1 MKSLT
6 ILEAPNKILSAVARP
21 VEENEFNQDLIQ
33 FCDLMVTAMKEANG
47 VGLAA
52 PQVGDSRR
60 IIVAEPRAGAEEPV
74 ELYKMINPEI
84 YYRSEEMIACEEGC
98 LSVPRFMLSVPRNAT
113 ISVRWWTPEKKLEH
127 QVFAGFPSIVI
138 QHEID
143 HLDGIT
149 LLDKTSKF
157 KKSRY
162 LRKKRKK
169 SRKKRAI

>member
-1 MKSLT
+1 
-6 ILEAPNKILSAVARP
+6 
-21 VEENEFNQDLIQ
+21 
-33 FCDLMVTAMKEANG
+33 MVMAMKESNG

-60 IIVAEPRAGAEEPV
+60 IIVAEPRAGAEEPI

-98 LSVPRFMLSVPRNAT
+98 LSVPRFLLSVPRNAT
-113 ISVRWWTPEKKLEH
+113 ISVRWWTPEKTLEH

-143 HLDGIT
+143 HLDGKLFIDYLGPIKRSVIT
-149 LLDKTSKF
+149 RKMVKL
-157 KKSRY
+157 KKVMFI
-162 LRKKRKK
+162 KQ
-169 SRKKRAI
+169 